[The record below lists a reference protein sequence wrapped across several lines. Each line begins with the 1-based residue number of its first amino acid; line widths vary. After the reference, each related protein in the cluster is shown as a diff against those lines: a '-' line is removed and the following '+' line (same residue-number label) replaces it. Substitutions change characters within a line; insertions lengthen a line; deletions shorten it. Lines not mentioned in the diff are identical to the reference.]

1 MQFGN
6 PRAFLLFWIL
16 PAFLLFYILV
26 FRKRKRALETF
37 AGKVLYT
44 KLLVGVSSFKRGLKA
59 TLILFSV
66 LFMILALAEPK
77 WGFEVQEIKRRGTD
91 VVVALDVSKSM
102 LAEDVKPNRLS
113 RAKLEIE
120 NLFSELTGDRVAL
133 VPFAGSSFI
142 QCPLTVDYA
151 TAKLFLD
158 DVNVTSIPRGGT
170 DIGGAIHKAIEAFEA
185 GGEGGRVIL
194 LVTDGEDHGK
204 ALEGPL
210 KEAKEKGITIYPI
223 GIGRPEGA
231 PIPSPEAE
239 GKTEYVRSREG
250 TVILSRLD
258 PKLLEQIAA
267 STGGKGG
274 VIGSGD
280 FSLEDLYTHEIAR
293 LDKIE
298 RETQQKKEYHHRFQ
312 WPLSVAI
319 ALLFLEGVLRERK

>member
-1 MQFGN
+1 M
-6 PRAFLLFWIL
+6 
-16 PAFLLFYILV
+16 
-26 FRKRKRALETF
+26 
-37 AGKVLYT
+37 
-44 KLLVGVSSFKRGLKA
+44 
-59 TLILFSV
+59 
-66 LFMILALAEPK
+66 
-77 WGFEVQEIKRRGTD
+77 
-91 VVVALDVSKSM
+91 
-102 LAEDVKPNRLS
+102 
-113 RAKLEIE
+113 
-120 NLFSELTGDRVAL
+120 
-133 VPFAGSSFI
+133 
-142 QCPLTVDYA
+142 
-151 TAKLFLD
+151 
-158 DVNVTSIPRGGT
+158 
-170 DIGGAIHKAIEAFEA
+170 
-185 GGEGGRVIL
+185 
-194 LVTDGEDHGK
+194 
-204 ALEGPL
+204 